1 MEKERLIKEN
11 STNENKSEKF
21 KKYSFKI
28 MSKNESIESNEIST
42 TKYNLLN
49 FIPKILIEIFTK
61 PINIYFLI
69 IGILQVNKYLMF
81 SVLKI

>member
-11 STNENKSEKF
+11 STNENKSEKL
-21 KKYSFKI
+21 KKYAFKI
-28 MSKNESIESNEIST
+28 MSKNESKETNEIST

-49 FIPKILIEIFTK
+49 FIPKILIEIFSK